1 MSFVTERLAR
11 TLSLPRSK
19 FAATISGIAGMTK
32 DTSLQ
37 SLTTFKVTPV
47 QNVHKKFDVEAVVI
61 PRITCQLDPGAT
73 CSFSASLETSE

>member
-1 MSFVTERLAR
+1 
-11 TLSLPRSK
+11 
-19 FAATISGIAGMTK
+19 MTK

-73 CSFSASLETSE
+73 CSFSTSLETSE